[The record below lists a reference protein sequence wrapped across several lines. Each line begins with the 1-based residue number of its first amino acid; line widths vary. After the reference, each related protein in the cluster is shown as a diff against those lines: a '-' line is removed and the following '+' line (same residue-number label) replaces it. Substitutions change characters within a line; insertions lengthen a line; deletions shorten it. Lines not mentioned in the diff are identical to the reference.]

1 VIAVIFVAMFFGVGL
16 PVVMRGLAA
25 PQIGVTNERGSVDR
39 GSCDNLFFPGPPEY
53 LTLAF
58 TLYNSGDA
66 DGLATV
72 QFFIDGVAVLG
83 ASGRYFVATHGTVDE
98 SLTTAL
104 YDCAGAHEFGAH
116 ITSVTK
122 A

>member
-1 VIAVIFVAMFFGVGL
+1 
-16 PVVMRGLAA
+16 MRGLAA
-25 PQIGVTNERGSVDR
+25 PQIGLTNERPSVDR
-39 GSCDNLFFPGPPEY
+39 GSCDSFLFPGPPEY

-72 QFFIDGVAVLG
+72 QFFVDGAAVLG
-83 ASGRYFVATHGTVDE
+83 ASGRYFVASHGTVDE
-98 SLTTAL
+98 SLTATL
-104 YDCAGAHEFGAH
+104 YDCAGPHEFGAH
-116 ITSVTK
+116 ITLVTK